1 MLKHNT
7 YYEFFA
13 SMTVPNPDQVGYWI
27 DLGANSKGKVIKVYN
42 SNTKQWVKLTDVTSE
57 DAVSPYIGSNGNWF
71 VDNRDTGIH
80 AGGKNPYIGS
90 NDHWFIYDP
99 VNKIYV
105 DTDIYAKGLSAYEIA
120 INHGFSGTEDDW
132 LQFLRQPAL
141 DAAEEAMYAVDLVN
155 KAIIRVDNAV
165 EVANTAVVEAQKAVS
180 SAQLATDK
188 AEAYI
193 RNPMKIVDD
202 FWYAFDFE
210 RNTYYNTNIR
220 ATGKS
225 FKIMKT
231 YSSVAEM
238 ISDYDTVDVEVGE
251 FVWINTGNVE
261 DPDDSK
267 LYLKSETEWQ
277 LVGDLSGSK
286 GIQGESAYEIA
297 VLNGFVGTEEEW
309 LAYLRQPSLDAAD
322 QALQAK
328 AQVEATEASV
338 KEAEELR
345 VEAENI
351 RVASENNRISAE
363 NERISNED
371 TRKENE
377 ANRITA
383 ENSRI
388 NEEVVRIANESE
400 RVSNEAARKTAEQ
413 NRISA
418 EESRVTAEEERK
430 ANELVRIETEDNRIS
445 AEATRVSNENAR
457 ITAENNR
464 ISAEATRDSNE
475 TIRKENESAR
485 VSAEESRVTAE
496 ADRVSAENIR
506 ITNENER
513 IAEENIRKSNE
524 TSRISNE
531 ETRVSNED
539 ARVAAEAIRESQ
551 EDTRKSQEDTRQSNE
566 SIRQSNESIRENNET
581 TRVSN
586 EEDRVTAES
595 ERTTTFNNII
605 DLLNTAKSN
614 AETATEAANTAA
626 TNANEQADRAKQ
638 YSDNPPKVGD
648 DGYWYVYSETNGS
661 YVKTEWSAS
670 GINIIDKFDTLDN
683 LINTITNPNNGD
695 SYLVDSNLYMW
706 NGTEWINLGSLKG
719 PKGDTGEPGKDG
731 TNGVSPII
739 SNGTWWVYDD
749 NIKDYVDT
757 GVGAGKEAIL
767 TKENI
772 EAVFTGT
779 ITSHNHDDVYIKDA
793 PSDSKQYV
801 RYNGAWS
808 AIDLSSMDPYDANWV
823 LNNIATEDQ
832 INELVDALNNKRR
845 ITIDPIDPDVVADGD
860 DNIYI
865 GITSQAENSF
875 ISIYINKEDKTI
887 TYGYRMLPALDDIEA
902 MKPKSIDHI
911 PTEDD
916 VEFKFLY
923 DNNTV
928 PYTIGSV
935 VYYNNKFYRLYNIVD
950 GKADWRL
957 ESNIEEAPSDG
968 KSYIRKNNKW
978 VNIEDE
984 YGVDSVYWVIFDDST
999 PTTVLETGGDVEVLN
1014 RIISKFKRCLAKP
1027 QSDGSAAI
1035 VYLNE
1040 INSNYFED
1048 GTSTSDYKTGYQWMV
1063 HFPKYYYKCEQDPI
1077 NPDRWKLSIS
1087 DKKISSFKEE
1097 RECLIGIFEA
1107 YNSSSKLYSIP
1118 GVESTGSLKISDFF
1132 TYAQANGT
1140 NWGLMDYRAHK
1151 TIANMFACKYGNT
1164 DISTFNSS
1172 IPCSGGTKAYNS
1184 GNSGN
1189 TLSLGN
1195 SDGLNNG
1202 SSNFLGIEDCYS
1214 SKWEFVQGINI
1225 VADRTW
1231 VVYDGGLKVDTDAA
1245 GLISA
1250 GYTNVRT
1257 IGTSYISNGFITK
1270 IIHGEYADVMP
1281 TAASGGS
1288 GTTYYADYYNYNTG
1302 NRIFLRSGYS
1312 SNGSRCGVFCSN
1324 ANDPSSNSYTN
1335 IGSRLGFY
1343 GTINV
1348 YDTDAWKSL

>member
-57 DAVSPYIGSNGNWF
+57 DAVSPYIGSNGNWH
-71 VDNRDTGIH
+71 VDNRDTGIS
-80 AGGKNPYIGS
+80 ATGKNPYIGS
-90 NDHWFIYDP
+90 NYHWFIYDP

-193 RNPMKIVDD
+193 RNPMKIIDD
-202 FWYAFDFE
+202 FWYAYDFE

-351 RVASENNRISAE
+351 RVASEN
-363 NERISNED
+363 D
-371 TRKENE
+371 
-377 ANRITA
+377 
-383 ENSRI
+383 
-388 NEEVVRIANESE
+388 
-400 RVSNEAARKTAEQ
+400 
-413 NRISA
+413 
-418 EESRVTAEEERK
+418 
-430 ANELVRIETEDNRIS
+430 
-445 AEATRVSNENAR
+445 
-457 ITAENNR
+457 R

-506 ITNENER
+506 VTNENER
-513 IAEENIRKSNE
+513 IAQENIRKSNE

-531 ETRVSNED
+531 KTRVSNED
-539 ARVAAEAIRESQ
+539 ARVAAETTRESQ
-551 EDTRKSQEDTRQSNE
+551 ESVRESNEDERKSNETARQSNEETRQSNE
-566 SIRQSNESIRENNET
+566 NTRIQNESN
-581 TRVSN
+581 RVA
-586 EEDRVTAES
+586 AES
-595 ERTTTFNNII
+595 ERTTTFNNTI
-605 DLLNTAKSN
+605 DALNIAKSN
-614 AETATEAANTAA
+614 AETATSNANTAA
-626 TNANEQADRAKQ
+626 DNANTQANRAKQ

-670 GINIIDKFDTLDN
+670 GINIIDKFDTLDD

-719 PKGDTGEPGKDG
+719 PKGDKGDTGEKGD
-731 TNGVSPII
+731 NGVSPII
-739 SNGTWWVYDD
+739 NNGTWWVYDD
-749 NIKDYVDT
+749 ATQNYVDT
-757 GVGAGKEAIL
+757 GVEAGKESIL

-772 EAVFTGT
+772 EAVLTGT
-779 ITSHNHDDVYIKDA
+779 ITSHNHDNVYIKDA

-801 RYNGAWS
+801 RYNGSWN
-808 AIDLSSMDPYDANWV
+808 AIDLSSVDPYDASWV
-823 LNNIATEDQ
+823 LNNTATDEQ
-832 INELVDALNNKRR
+832 INELIDALNNKRR
-845 ITIDPIDPDVVADGD
+845 ITIYPIDPDVVADGD

-887 TYGYRMLPALDDIEA
+887 TYGYRMLPALDDVEA

-1107 YNSSSKLYSIP
+1107 YNSDSTLYSIP
-1118 GVESTGSLKISDFF
+1118 NVLSTASANITSFF
-1132 TYAQANGT
+1132 TWAQANGT
-1140 NWGLMDYRAHK
+1140 NWGLIDYRAHK

-1164 DISTFNSS
+1164 NISTYNSS

-1184 GNSGN
+1184 GNTGN
-1189 TLSLGN
+1189 TLLLGN
-1195 SDGLNNG
+1195 SDGLNSG
-1202 SSNFLGIEDCYS
+1202 SSNFLGIEDCYYG
-1214 SKWEFVQGINI
+1214 KWEFVQGINI

-1231 VVYDGGLKVDTDAA
+1231 IVYDGGLKVDTTAA
-1245 GLISA
+1245 NLISA

-1257 IGTSYISNGFITK
+1257 IGTASSSTSYITAIS
-1270 IIHGEYADVMP
+1270 HGEYADVMP
-1281 TAASGGS
+1281 TASSGGS
-1288 GTTYYADYYNYNTG
+1288 GTTYYADHYWQNPD
-1302 NRIFLRSGYS
+1302 NRIFLRSGDS
-1312 SNGSRCGVFCSN
+1312 GNSAGCGVFCST
-1324 ANDPSSNSYTN
+1324 AYLASSASDVWF
-1335 IGSRLGFY
+1335 GSRLGFY

-1348 YDTDAWKSL
+1348 YDTNAWKAL